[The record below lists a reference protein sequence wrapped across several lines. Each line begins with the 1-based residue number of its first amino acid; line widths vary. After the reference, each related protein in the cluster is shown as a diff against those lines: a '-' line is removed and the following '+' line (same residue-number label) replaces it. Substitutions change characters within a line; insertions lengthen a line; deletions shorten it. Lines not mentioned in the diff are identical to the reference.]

1 MIQILS
7 EDTVKK
13 IAAGEVIERPASI
26 VKELVENSIDA
37 KADQII
43 VEIKDGGK
51 SYIRVTDNGT
61 GIPKDQVE
69 KAFLPHSTSKL
80 KDFNDLFRNNSLGFR
95 GEALSS
101 IIAVAKVLIKTKVL
115 EENTG
120 ISMNFVD
127 SKAQNKKDI
136 AMNIGTTMEVVDLF
150 YNVPVRKKF
159 MNKDTTEANRITNLL
174 YKLAIGN
181 PGIGFQYIRD
191 QKVVFETKV
200 GESLKNNL
208 VNLFG
213 SNYVSHLIPIHLEK
227 NHFKL
232 TGFLS
237 DSNYYR
243 ANRGMQYL
251 YLNNRYIEN
260 NKIQSEVEKCYHQK
274 IPNGRFPSY
283 EFFLEM
289 DPALIDVNIHPNKQ
303 KVKISLLDDIL
314 KDISQEINHLLLKN
328 IEIPKVEDRDSKE
341 TFTFEKKNAPEYD
354 GLLKNF
360 SESINDSIPKKD
372 NKNYL
377 FDKESKYEDLKE
389 DQISNNG
396 LSNDFSFKDFNNNID
411 SFVQEN
417 KVEISSNNIEESI
430 PESYVSKNELE
441 TKNEQKSIFTE
452 KESILNY
459 HYIGSFFQTYL
470 LFEKDKNSIL
480 LVDQHAAHERVLY
493 EAFLKDFENK
503 EVISQRLLS
512 TEIIKVSENDLQK
525 LSLFKEEFD
534 DFGFDVDL
542 FDHQHLAVRE
552 LPIIHGIT
560 PYPNIVIEVLD
571 LIDDPIKNKDFIIE
585 KIIQSSCKEAIKSGD
600 QMTSL
605 EVESLIKDL
614 EGTEYPY
621 TCPHGRP
628 TMIEIEKT
636 KIEKIFMRIK

>member
-120 ISMNFVD
+120 ISMNFID

-136 AMNIGTTMEVVDLF
+136 AMNSGTTIEVVDLF

-328 IEIPKVEDRDSKE
+328 IEIPKVEERDSKK

-354 GLLKNF
+354 GLLKKF
-360 SESINDSIPKKD
+360 SESINNSIQKKD

-377 FDKESKYEDLKE
+377 FDKESKYEDLKG
-389 DQISNNG
+389 DRISNNG
-396 LSNDFSFKDFNNNID
+396 LSNDFSFKDFKNNID

-417 KVEISSNNIEESI
+417 KTESSSNNIEGSI
-430 PESYVSKNELE
+430 LESYVSKNELE

-614 EGTEYPY
+614 ECTEYPY